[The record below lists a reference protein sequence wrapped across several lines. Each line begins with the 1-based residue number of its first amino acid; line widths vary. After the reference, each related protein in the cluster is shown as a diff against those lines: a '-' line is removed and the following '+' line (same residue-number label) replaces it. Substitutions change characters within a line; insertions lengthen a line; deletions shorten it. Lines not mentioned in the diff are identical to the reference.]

1 MDKNCEFLKNKCLL
15 YSDTCYNIIIIK
27 EGCLIKDYIPL
38 QVRNVN
44 PFFLNVF
51 DDLKYIPNAHRQ
63 VEVIVILEGSLV
75 ISLHNDIQVLETGDM
90 CLILDY
96 VTHSY
101 YTKVHSKVLVITFTK
116 EEFHRFKIMAAKEQ
130 LTSSCLKAAN
140 DEQRKQILNIAN
152 ELIHLPKGRG
162 LEFQQFG
169 YLAVLIGY
177 FLNECEMKKDDN
189 ASMILADRIMAYL
202 SENCHQPIT
211 LEKASHDIG
220 ISKYHLSHICSEQIG
235 INFKTYVNS
244 LRLSGAKRLLVQSDL
259 SISEIS
265 KQCGF
270 ESIRTFNRLF
280 AENFNITPAEF
291 REQNRR
297 NNYIDVNSPHIKELQ
312 PKKQNHDV

>member
-1 MDKNCEFLKNKCLL
+1 
-15 YSDTCYNIIIIK
+15 
-27 EGCLIKDYIPL
+27 
-38 QVRNVN
+38 
-44 PFFLNVF
+44 
-51 DDLKYIPNAHRQ
+51 
-63 VEVIVILEGSLV
+63 
-75 ISLHNDIQVLETGDM
+75 M

-116 EEFHRFKIMAAKEQ
+116 EEFHRFKVMASKNQ
-130 LTSSCLKAAN
+130 LASSCLKVKN

-152 ELIHLPKGRG
+152 ELIHLPKGKG

-177 FLNECEMKKDDN
+177 FLNECEMKRDAN
-189 ASMILADRIMAYL
+189 ASMILTDRIMAYL

-211 LEKASHDIG
+211 LEKASRDIG

-259 SISEIS
+259 TISDIA

-291 REQNRR
+291 REQNRKK
-297 NNYIDVNSPHIKELQ
+297 NYIDVNSPHVKEPLL
-312 PKKQNHDV
+312 KKQNHDI